1 LGPAAQA
8 DLRISMQLAL
18 NIPSGRI
25 SGLAIVRIGVL
36 GGTFNPI
43 HSGHLHIARRIQRLF
58 SLSQVHFVVATVP
71 PHKPVENLISFSHRY
86 AMVSLAVADTRSFI
100 PSMIELEPEAS
111 PYSIDTMKKLS
122 ARIAGKNGTL
132 YFIAGGDSLMEVKSW
147 RDSERLLTSYNFV
160 FAVRPGIDLA
170 RAKDALPERAVARVR
185 DLRGLRRDEIR
196 RKLAGSRAND
206 NRIYIVDVKA
216 PDISATRIRNLAFSG
231 KAIDR
236 MVPRPVRDYVGKLHL
251 YGER

>member
-1 LGPAAQA
+1 
-8 DLRISMQLAL
+8 MKLAL
-18 NIPSGRI
+18 NIPSGRK

-43 HSGHLHIARRIQRLF
+43 HSGHLHIAKRIQQLF

-86 AMVSLAVADTRSFI
+86 AMVSLAVADTSSFI
-100 PSMIELEPEAS
+100 PSMIELAPDAS
-111 PYSIDTMKKLS
+111 PYSIDTMEKLS
-122 ARIAGKNGTL
+122 AGVAGENGIL

-147 RDSERLLTSYNFV
+147 RDSEKLLASYNFV

-170 RAKDALPERAVARVR
+170 HVKDALPAKAVVR
-185 DLRGLRRDEIR
+185 IQDFRGLKRDEIR
-196 RKLAGSRAND
+196 RKLARSRANEPK
-206 NRIYIVDVKA
+206 IYIVDVKA
-216 PDISATRIRNLAFSG
+216 PDISATHIRNLAFSG
-231 KAIDR
+231 KSIDR
-236 MVPRPVRDYVGKLHL
+236 MVPRPVRDYVCKLHL

>member
-1 LGPAAQA
+1 
-8 DLRISMQLAL
+8 
-18 NIPSGRI
+18 
-25 SGLAIVRIGVL
+25 LAIVRIGVL

-43 HSGHLHIARRIQRLF
+43 HSGHLHIARRIQQLF

-86 AMVSLAVADTRSFI
+86 AMVSLAVADARSFF

-111 PYSIDTMKKLS
+111 PYSIDTLEKLS
-122 ARIAGKNGTL
+122 AGVAGKNGAL

-147 RDSERLLTSYNFV
+147 RDSEKLLTSYNFV

-170 RAKDALPERAVARVR
+170 HATDALSAQAVSRIR
-185 DLRGLRRDEIR
+185 DLRGLKRDEIR
-196 RKLAGSRAND
+196 RTLARSRPND
-206 NRIYIVDVKA
+206 KKIYIVDVQA
-216 PDISATRIRNLAFSG
+216 PDISATRIRSLAFSG
-231 KAIDR
+231 KSIDR
-236 MVPRPVRDYVGKLHL
+236 MVPRRVRDYVCKLHL